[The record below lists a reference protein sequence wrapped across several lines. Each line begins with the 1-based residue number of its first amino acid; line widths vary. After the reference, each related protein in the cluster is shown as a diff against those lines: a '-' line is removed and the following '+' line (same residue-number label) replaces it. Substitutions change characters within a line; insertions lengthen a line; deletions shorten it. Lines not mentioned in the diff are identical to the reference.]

1 MHTSVAVPMICMVLL
16 VSSGRLGGTAYA
28 AERTRPLRIGALSDS
43 WGPTPQIV
51 GLRDGLLELGY
62 RENEQFVLG
71 VRFTQGDLTALPAAA
86 RDLVQYEVDLIFA
99 SDVPAAKAAQLVT
112 TRIPIVFAGLG
123 GNPVEMGLIQSFAQP
138 GGNITGVANLDVD
151 LGPKRLEVFRD
162 LIPGLHRVLFPYDPT
177 DASSVA
183 AVRGYREAAG
193 RLGIVLVEQAVQT
206 PAEAQATLAKVRK
219 DEVDGILQPPPIASN
234 IPGFILET
242 ARQQGIPT
250 MFDTAF
256 YVEQSGGL
264 ASYGPDLFATGR
276 QAARLV
282 DKILKGTKPAEIPVE
297 VNSKIEF
304 AINLKV
310 AKALGLTIDPVVLYQ
325 ADRLVR

>member
-1 MHTSVAVPMICMVLL
+1 L
-16 VSSGRLGGTAYA
+16 
-28 AERTRPLRIGALSDS
+28 
-43 WGPTPQIV
+43 
-51 GLRDGLLELGY
+51 LLELGY

-71 VRFTQGDLTALPAAA
+71 VRFTQGDLAALPAAA
-86 RDLVQYEVDLIFA
+86 RDMVHYKAELIFA
-99 SDVPAAKAAQLVT
+99 ADVPAAKAAQMAT

-123 GNPVEMGLIQSFAQP
+123 GNPVEMGLIQSFALP
-138 GGNITGVANLDVD
+138 SGNITGVVNLDVD
-151 LGPKRLEVFRD
+151 LGPKRLEVFRA
-162 LIPGLHRVLFPYDPT
+162 LIPGLHRLLFPYDPA

-183 AVRGYREAAG
+183 AVREYREAAH
-193 RLGIVLVEQAVQT
+193 RLGIVLVEQAIQT
-206 PAEAQATLAKVRK
+206 QAEAQATLAKVRK
-219 DEVDGILQPPPIASN
+219 DEVDGILQPPPVSLN

-325 ADRLVR
+325 ADRLIR